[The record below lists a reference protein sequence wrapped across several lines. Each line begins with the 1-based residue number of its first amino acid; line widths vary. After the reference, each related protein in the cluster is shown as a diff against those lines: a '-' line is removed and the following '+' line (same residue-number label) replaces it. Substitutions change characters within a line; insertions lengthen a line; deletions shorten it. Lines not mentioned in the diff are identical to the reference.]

1 VKLESKK
8 EQHTNTPSWHPS
20 KELYLKSRDEIP
32 LRGEGCNTPG
42 VTMAIAHLCTN
53 DCDHMWKKLEE
64 KSIKTLET
72 MFYPRML
79 MTKSITQAF
88 VQLSPWAKE
97 D

>member
-1 VKLESKK
+1 MQAQASPKRDDC
-8 EQHTNTPSWHPS
+8 NTPS
-20 KELYLKSRDEIP
+20 
-32 LRGEGCNTPG
+32 
-42 VTMAIAHLCTN
+42 VTMAMTPLCTN
-53 DCDHMWKKLEE
+53 DCDHMWKKLEK

-88 VQLSPWAKE
+88 VQLSPWARE